1 SLNQSA
7 NINNSGI
14 YEFQAG
20 EISNAPNS
28 VGVFNN
34 SGTFRKTNS
43 SLGIVALPFYNTGTI
58 ESLMGTVSF
67 YNSYTH
73 NNANLILKG
82 GNFNF
87 INPLT
92 INGGNIEGNG
102 NINAAIT
109 NSGLINP
116 RYASNTEFGRLTIN
130 GNYTE
135 TNNATI
141 NIQLGGNTAGT
152 NFDQVDINGTATF
165 DGTLNVSLL
174 NNFTPT
180 LGSTFDVLTYDSL
193 SFLSNLNFTGLDIN
207 STLQFLPQ
215 WFNNKLTLKVV
226 DKANATN
233 INVTTNQDVV
243 NASDGLLSLREAV
256 IEANQNGSDNTIIL
270 GAQTYNLSFS
280 GGSDDNFAATGDLD
294 ILPRGGRLT
303 IRGQGANQ
311 TFISTSN
318 LANIFEIHSGAT
330 INFQDVTII
339 TSVTLALSSASVT
352 EDGTSNLVYT
362 FTRAGDSSNALT
374 VNYTVGGTATI
385 GTDYTGIATAET
397 TKTVTF
403 AAGSSTATVIV
414 DPTADTTVESDET
427 VILTLVSGTGY
438 TIGTT
443 SEVTGTITNDDP
455 FTGTPNADTLT
466 GTNGADTLI
475 GLAGNDTYT
484 VNHVGDIVTESLNAG
499 TDLVNA
505 SISYTLTN
513 NVENLTLTG
522 AAAINGTG
530 NTANNVITGNSANNT
545 LN

>member
-180 LGSTFDVLTYDSL
+180 LGSTFDVLTYE
-193 SFLSNLNFTGLDIN
+193 NFTGSLDFTGLKIADN
-207 STLQFLPQ
+207 
-215 WFNNKLTLKVV
+215 LTLIVG
-226 DKANATN
+226 NAT
-233 INVTTNQDVV
+233 
-243 NASDGLLSLREAV
+243 
-256 IEANQNGSDNTIIL
+256 
-270 GAQTYNLSFS
+270 
-280 GGSDDNFAATGDLD
+280 DDT
-294 ILPRGGRLT
+294 
-303 IRGQGANQ
+303 Q
-311 TFISTSN
+311 
-318 LANIFEIHSGAT
+318 
-330 INFQDVTII
+330 
-339 TSVTLALSSASVT
+339 VTLAVSPTSVT
-352 EDGTSNLVYT
+352 EDSTPNLIYT
-362 FTRAGDSSNALT
+362 FTRTGSTTNTLT
-374 VNYTVGGTATI
+374 VNYTIGGTATNGSDYSNI
-385 GTDYTGIATAET
+385 GTS
-397 TKTVTF
+397 VTF
-403 AAGSSTATVIV
+403 DAGSSTATVTV
-414 DPTADTTVESDET
+414 DPTTDTTVENDET
-427 VILTLVSGTGY
+427 AILTLVSGTGY

-455 FTGTPNADTLT
+455 FTGTPIADTLT
-466 GTNGADTLI
+466 GTNGSDTLI
-475 GLAGNDTYT
+475 GRAGNDTYT
-484 VNHVGDIVTESLNAG
+484 VNHVGDIVTEALTAG

-513 NVENLTLTG
+513 HVENLTLTG
-522 AAAINGTG
+522 TTAINGTG
-530 NTANNVITGNSANNT
+530 NAGNNKSRSKVIQ
-545 LN
+545 